1 MTVTNLIIFW
11 GRTLEGARK
20 FGVEKP
26 LSSQSLM
33 NCSGYL
39 EVNAESSVG
48 NRGLV
53 CEVLKGSFSLLR
65 LYLGCLCDIL
75 N

>member
-1 MTVTNLIIFW
+1 M
-11 GRTLEGARK
+11 
-20 FGVEKP
+20 EKP

-33 NCSGYL
+33 NCYGYL

-48 NRGLV
+48 NGGLV

-65 LYLGCLCDIL
+65 LYLGSLCDVL